1 MTFFVRRP
9 ENNTQGDV
17 IGLKFQEVELSKPD
31 KCVDRTQFEIVE
43 GPLFVPLFEVDSLWN
58 FWQKN
63 PFQKEFATISDIYY
77 VQSSNQAI

>member
-43 GPLFVPLFEVDSLWN
+43 GPLFVPLFEVDSL
-58 FWQKN
+58 
-63 PFQKEFATISDIYY
+63 
-77 VQSSNQAI
+77 